1 MWLRKAAADERCRV
15 IDLQWLLC
23 RRGALS
29 CIRATPAEPLVRS
42 AAWGSM
48 DLTPTVVD
56 PGLVCDV
63 GGWFELEGGVLDV
76 EVAAQTRLNLV
87 Q

>member
-23 RRGALS
+23 RGGALS
-29 CIRATPAEPLVRS
+29 CIRATAEPLVRR
-42 AAWGSM
+42 AGVGFNGF
-48 DLTPTVVD
+48 DPTVVD